1 MRVTSWSFGGNSLPQ
16 FRSGTVTFY
25 DDPLW
30 LATCGWL
37 IDGVIGYGC
46 RLLHWIKLPKWI
58 YITHEGIK
66 YSLSQWYGN
75 VGTIYHFVIYQPLY
89 LRYYYHP
96 NRKVVDIEVGYD
108 KLKEMFGEHNPEYFL
123 EQDKFCEEY
132 IEETKGI

>member
-30 LATCGWL
+30 LSIWGWI
-37 IDGVIGYGC
+37 IDNIIRYGC
-46 RLLHWIKLPKWI
+46 WLFHWIKLPKSI
-58 YITHEGIK
+58 YITDEGIK
-66 YSLSQWYGN
+66 YSLREWWGDVGELYHIYIYGKLWTWYCC
-75 VGTIYHFVIYQPLY
+75 
-89 LRYYYHP
+89 HP
-96 NRKVVDIEVGYD
+96 SRKIVDIEVGYD

-132 IEETKGI
+132 IEKTKGI